1 MRRPDPAPAAEA
13 LAPVASAPAPA
24 AAAASDDDRCC
35 LVVPAA
41 RGALET
47 PEITAGL
54 PVKGEETGRKPSVLT
69 RSVSVQS
76 TARAVPAMAS
86 YGANKEEKKHVCKT
100 RARRGRR
107 RCFSKCTPSHFLT
120 RSSPPAKAKVLCF
133 LFPAPAAA
141 TRERERDG
149 ERSIARERGASKV
162 EPRVVR
168 KKEVRSN
175 RLETQREKVSFA
187 VLLRQQVCVLCDG
200 YTHTR
205 VLRWFGGSASR
216 ASVCHGGCNDMHP
229 PLPPEQ

>member
-76 TARAVPAMAS
+76 TARAVLAMAS
-86 YGANKEEKKHVCKT
+86 YGANKDEKSNVCNNKT
-100 RARRGRR
+100 RRGGGDGDAFPNAPPPF
-107 RCFSKCTPSHFLT
+107 FSRDLRPLRKRKLACCTP
-120 RSSPPAKAKVLCF
+120 CY
-133 LFPAPAAA
+133 PAPAA
-141 TRERERDG
+141 TRERERRG
-149 ERSIARERGASKV
+149 EI
-162 EPRVVR
+162 
-168 KKEVRSN
+168 
-175 RLETQREKVSFA
+175 
-187 VLLRQQVCVLCDG
+187 D
-200 YTHTR
+200 
-205 VLRWFGGSASR
+205 
-216 ASVCHGGCNDMHP
+216 SV
-229 PLPPEQ
+229 